1 MVEFQF
7 PDGNT
12 YQFPEGTT
20 SEQAIDYYKKNIA
33 IEESSKL
40 GDVGRAI
47 GQGVTFGFGDELA
60 AGIQSALDDTTYE
73 QALRQERGKLE
84 KFRGESPYTA
94 YGLEILSSI
103 PSTLLG
109 VGALGRAA
117 QLGGKA
123 IPAAAKLAPAAAK
136 LAPTAT
142 QVAGKVASTVGAP
155 TASLL
160 GQTASSAALGG
171 LYGAG
176 AADDDKLKGAA
187 TGAALGGLLG
197 GATGVVLPKAT
208 EQAKKLLEKGVP
220 LTVGQATGG
229 VLGAAERA
237 ASALPLVGDVI
248 KKAQERATQ
257 GFNRAVIDSALE
269 PIGINLPKGVAG
281 QEAYDV
287 ARTAVSKAYDDI
299 IPDLKIKDAESLR
312 SSMQGAIRDAADDF
326 GLWSGAGLEELNNA
340 VKFAQA
346 SIPKTGKVDGQIIK
360 RVESQLGNMAQ
371 RAFSRQDYGV
381 MGAIREVQNKF
392 RKELARQDK
401 GGAAILQKVNTAQ
414 ARLYPIEKAVN
425 KAIASG
431 GDFTPKQLLAS
442 MRAGA
447 PKQTAR
453 GSAYGQDFAKAG
465 QDVMGNISGGSGLT
479 TTLVGAGALAKAAS
493 GDVRP
498 AGLLA
503 GLGAVA
509 NPFYSRAGV
518 PLVRGAV
525 TGSGGAIRAITP
537 ATSGLLGGDII
548 PPLAN
553 TVSGFLGN

>member
-1 MVEFQF
+1 MAEFQF

-20 SEQAIDYYKKNIA
+20 VQQAIDYYNKNIA
-33 IEESSKL
+33 IEESSKS
-40 GDVGRAI
+40 GDFLRAG
-47 GQGVTFGFGDELA
+47 GQGLAFGFGDEIA
-60 AGIQSALDDTTYE
+60 AAAQSAVGDQTYE
-73 QALRQERGKLE
+73 EALRQERGKLE
-84 KFRGESPYTA
+84 RFRDESPYTA
-94 YGLEILSSI
+94 YGLEIAASI
-103 PSTLLG
+103 PSTLFG

-123 IPAAAKLAPAAAK
+123 IPAATKLVPSALAAG
-136 LAPTAT
+136 T
-142 QVAGKVASTVGAP
+142 P

-176 AADDDKLKGAA
+176 AADDDRLKGAA

-197 GATGVVLPKAT
+197 GATGVALPKVT
-208 EQAKKLLEKGVP
+208 ERAKKLLEKGVP
-220 LTVGQATGG
+220 LTVGQAAGG
-229 VLGAAERA
+229 VMGAVERA
-237 ASALPLVGDVI
+237 AGVLPIVGDVV

-257 GFNRAVIDSALE
+257 GFNRAVIDSAIE
-269 PIGINLPKGVAG
+269 PIGINLPKNVVG

-287 ARTAVSKAYDDI
+287 ARTAVSKAYDDV

-312 SSMQGAIRDAADDF
+312 SSMEGAVRDAADDF

-346 SIPKTGKVDGQIIK
+346 SIPKTGTVRGEVIK

-371 RAFSRQDYGV
+371 RAFSKQDYGV

-401 GGAAILQKVNTAQ
+401 DGAAILQKVNTAQ

-425 KAIASG
+425 KAIAAG

-447 PKQTAR
+447 PRQTAR
-453 GSAYGQDFAKAG
+453 GGAYNQDFAQAG
-465 QDVMGNISGGSGLT
+465 QDVMGNIAGGSGLT
-479 TTLVGAGALAKAAS
+479 TSLVGAGTLAKAAQ
-493 GDVRP
+493 GDFAP

-503 GLGAVA
+503 AFGAAA

-518 PLVRGAV
+518 PIVRGAI
-525 TGSGGAIRAITP
+525 TRSGDVVRAITP
-537 ATSGLLGGDII
+537 ATSGLLGDDIVS
-548 PPLAN
+548 PLAS
-553 TVSGFLGN
+553 TVSGLLGN